1 MKFFELLFFPKPVL
15 QFGTGFCFLC
25 GVKNKSGLNNM
36 SIMVVFKKIVYLCS
50 KFMQVSFLCELTY
63 CILADLSAR
72 LNLVNSTLE
81 ARISHSRFVA
91 FSEGTD
97 RFACFASRPTRAEP
111 RKWQMGFRVLPFCKW
126 TRRNCGNPLEE
137 AQIRS
142 CSRHELGKSLCCT
155 ELQSKKT
162 ESRMAFA
169 SKKV

>member
-1 MKFFELLFFPKPVL
+1 MLR
-15 QFGTGFCFLC
+15 FGTGFCFLC

-137 AQIRS
+137 ANFKTNHYVPIKFPKRQCADLQFFRRVAKRRKAFRRRS
-142 CSRHELGKSLCCT
+142 TDH
-155 ELQSKKT
+155 
-162 ESRMAFA
+162 
-169 SKKV
+169 